1 MEVPRPLKHLVQKVL
16 RGFYPCEHV
25 IVVDLLIRKIV
36 LKEDDMI
43 ELLRF
48 EKKQLRGVL
57 ALLKNDKLI
66 KFKLRMETGLD
77 GKAFRQNYYYIN
89 YKDFVNVVKY
99 KLDHIRKKFELIDRD
114 NTSRASFICSY
125 CRKSF
130 TDLEVDML
138 LDSSGELRCTHC
150 GSEVCEDPNHL
161 PKADSRKML
170 AKFNETMEPLY
181 MLLKEIEDIRLTAE
195 LLDPDIDSR
204 IEQQAQQNYDGTF
217 STGKWSDKKKG
228 LFGNAMANLNHF
240 NVKIDDTDSTNN
252 QNQNQPKKEQPIW
265 MMESTISGATN
276 NMAIENGAGGKM
288 NKMINGGPNVGT
300 NANIRPLIDTFELPS
315 SISELSSSEQ
325 AKEILEILLSYEKP
339 NDPCWFRIC
348 KYFGFTINTDND
360 DDNDENI
367 VDLNEM
373 TNNDENIN
381 NNNIDNQMDID
392 FFDCLPFISVNGCP
406 ISLIDLTDEH
416 ILKMNDLE
424 KQEYIRI
431 AQQLYVTVFDI

>member
-1 MEVPRPLKHLVQKVL
+1 MMEVPRPLKHLVQKVM
-16 RGFYPCEHV
+16 RGFYPCEHM
-25 IVVDLLIRKIV
+25 IVVDLLIRRVV

-89 YKDFVNVVKY
+89 YKDFVNVIKY

-125 CRKSF
+125 CKKSF

-204 IEQQAQQNYDGTF
+204 IEQPQQNYDGTF
-217 STGKWSDKKKG
+217 STGKWSDKNKG
-228 LFGNAMANLNHF
+228 LFGHAMANMNHF
-240 NVKIDDTDSTNN
+240 NVKIDDTDSSNN
-252 QNQNQPKKEQPIW
+252 SQNQPKKEQPIW
-265 MMESTISGATN
+265 MMESTISGAAN
-276 NMAIENGAGGKM
+276 SMGIENGGKM
-288 NKMINGGPNVGT
+288 NKMVNG
-300 NANIRPLIDTFELPS
+300 NAMNTSANTRPLIDTIDLPS
-315 SISELSSSEQ
+315 SLIELSSEQ
-325 AKEILEILLSYEKP
+325 AKEVLEILLSYEKP
-339 NDPCWFRIC
+339 NDPRWFRIC
-348 KYFGFTINTDND
+348 KYFGFANDPDDEGVDFNDMND
-360 DDNDENI
+360 DPMNQNG
-367 VDLNEM
+367 
-373 TNNDENIN
+373 
-381 NNNIDNQMDID
+381 NNNINVDMN
-392 FFDCLPFISVNGCP
+392 FFNHLPFIRVNGHLV
-406 ISLIDLTDEH
+406 SLIDLSDEH
-416 ILKMNDLE
+416 IVKMNDME
-424 KQEYIRI
+424 KQDYIRT
-431 AQQLYVTVFDI
+431 AQQLYATVFDI

>member
-1 MEVPRPLKHLVQKVL
+1 MEVPRPLKHLVQKVM
-16 RGFYPCEHV
+16 RGFYPCEHM
-25 IVVDLLIRKIV
+25 IVVDLLIRRVV

-89 YKDFVNVVKY
+89 YKDFVNVIKY

-125 CRKSF
+125 CKKSF

-204 IEQQAQQNYDGTF
+204 IEQPQQNYDGTF
-217 STGKWSDKKKG
+217 STGKWSDKNKG
-228 LFGNAMANLNHF
+228 LFGHAMANMNHF
-240 NVKIDDTDSTNN
+240 NVKIDDTDSSNN
-252 QNQNQPKKEQPIW
+252 SQNQPKKEQPIW
-265 MMESTISGATN
+265 MMESTISGAAN
-276 NMAIENGAGGKM
+276 SMGIENGGKM
-288 NKMINGGPNVGT
+288 NKMVNG
-300 NANIRPLIDTFELPS
+300 NAMNTSANTRPLIDTIDLPS
-315 SISELSSSEQ
+315 SLIELSSEQ
-325 AKEILEILLSYEKP
+325 AKEVLEIS
-339 NDPCWFRIC
+339 I
-348 KYFGFTINTDND
+348 I
-360 DDNDENI
+360 I
-367 VDLNEM
+367 
-373 TNNDENIN
+373 
-381 NNNIDNQMDID
+381 
-392 FFDCLPFISVNGCP
+392 
-406 ISLIDLTDEH
+406 
-416 ILKMNDLE
+416 
-424 KQEYIRI
+424 
-431 AQQLYVTVFDI
+431 

>member
-25 IVVDLLIRKIV
+25 IVVDLLIRRIV

-89 YKDFVNVVKY
+89 YKDFVNVIKY

-125 CRKSF
+125 CKKSF

-204 IEQQAQQNYDGTF
+204 IEQPQQNYDGSF

-240 NVKIDDTDSTNN
+240 NVKIDEADSLNN
-252 QNQNQPKKEQPIW
+252 NQNQPKKEQPIW

-276 NMAIENGAGGKM
+276 SMGIENGGRM
-288 NKMINGGPNVGT
+288 NKMVNGNAT
-300 NANIRPLIDTFELPS
+300 NSMGNTRPLIDTIELPS
-315 SISELSSSEQ
+315 SISELTSEQ
-325 AKEILEILLSYEKP
+325 AKEVLEILLSYEKP
-339 NDPCWFRIC
+339 NDPRWFRIC
-348 KYFGFTINTDND
+348 KYFGFTND
-360 DDNDENI
+360 PNDEGI
-367 VDLNEM
+367 VLNEM
-373 TNNDENIN
+373 DDDMENLNDMNV
-381 NNNIDNQMDID
+381 DMD
-392 FFDCLPFISVNGCP
+392 FFNCLPYIHVNGCP
-406 ISLIDLTDEH
+406 VSLMLLNDEH
-416 ILKMNDLE
+416 ILQMNEME
-424 KQEYIRI
+424 KREYIRI
-431 AQQLYVTVFDI
+431 AQQLYVTIFDI